1 MDNCSFFLL
10 TRTQRLKGAI
20 DSRIAE
26 EQARQRAAALS
37 GTPSRSNSG
46 SVRRSAPHTGSPARQ
61 LSRQRERND
70 ISSEKGP
77 DPSEFDADFV
87 IGDDESAVV
96 SRSVTPRPET
106 SEKSVEG
113 KETPGEVER
122 QPGTDDTASV
132 LSDAST
138 AVQRSEELPTE
149 VRVRLRKLDR
159 LETRYQ
165 DLLKAYRTAHAKVS
179 LIEPFEAALRENTP
193 LTSIQ
198 DPRALVEYLN
208 QINLKGDMVL
218 DELKR
223 VTAERDDLKKKAEQ
237 SEQVTSELKNEL
249 DVLKSQ
255 QKEKETASGSGADRT
270 PRPSLEVAT
279 GAAAS
284 ENAAESR
291 QGVKSPTPSTSSRV
305 PSFSLFSPKSKA
317 AKLPPAEDTSEEFF
331 SYDSELPRL
340 ESELSERQSE
350 VERLT
355 KQVESLKGDLSVA
368 RESTESM
375 VQSLEAATRE
385 LHSLRDGKD
394 KFESTETALRQ
405 SISELGAKFENGEAQ
420 RVILQKRIDALQKE
434 LDQKTSA
441 LENANN
447 LMLEIRKG
455 NADSQRQI
463 AQAEKTA
470 EVLRERLSQKEATV
484 KDLEDSLAMYKSADR
499 QESKARET
507 DLSTEKRV
515 ETMRK
520 VMDSLRSQLQ
530 SAETTVTELRH
541 ELQAQQEVFEKRRS
555 SKLSGYLDL
564 ENDSEID
571 SLESKDD
578 ALNYLA
584 FILNK
589 HHDKSSNRTEEF
601 ENTTSQASSVKQP
614 GKKNKK
620 KKKGKAGQPAVEQN
634 LINETP
640 IKVTEDLAAAEEEL
654 SKSKNQSASHD
665 DLERQIA
672 SLQALLQEKDSAID
686 RLISRARDQDSLK
699 EEIETLRD
707 DLLHQGE
714 EHVEARDALKTA
726 QDEKLALQSSIER
739 LEKELE
745 EARKQIA
752 QAAESEGTQREL
764 MASLEE
770 LKSKSAALQSDL
782 AAAGQLAADRF
793 REITDLKEKLSKAQ
807 PELRSLRAEVQEL
820 KTTKEDLKNQSGELR
835 RLEMRHEDLKSE
847 MKGLGKRLSDKDSEI
862 KDLQQKAER
871 ESSARSQAEED
882 LRIAQSDLRFSEASR
897 QDAIETSNQTSIDLA
912 KARED
917 AAALTSR
924 LSALEDQILNHT
936 KEVTNLREE
945 ISLKTSLHTS
955 SQKLL
960 QGLRDQTHELS
971 IQAREATTRADSL
984 EEELADAQRMLS
996 ERTREGETMRRLL
1009 NEAESKTESRLREMK
1024 ERLDTAVEERDRA
1037 EEEAST
1043 NARRLAREMED
1054 LKTKARDAA
1063 RALRIVE
1070 EEKEEFE
1077 HANRDWKRRREEL
1090 EAANEKSAVEIRE
1103 VRAAMAQLREAL
1115 DESERQAQDLERQK
1129 ADLRRN
1135 GEEVQQRLERLT
1147 KANKSLTEELKAL
1160 QQGSRKASIR
1170 PGGGLDS
1177 GVQSSRSSLDS
1188 PGPHRTN
1195 STVGSP
1201 VPNIRD
1207 KLPNSNRSETPTGP
1221 NATAIDYVYLKNVL
1235 LQFLEQKDKT
1245 HQKQLIPV
1253 LGMLLHFDG

>member
-1 MDNCSFFLL
+1 
-10 TRTQRLKGAI
+10 
-20 DSRIAE
+20 
-26 EQARQRAAALS
+26 
-37 GTPSRSNSG
+37 
-46 SVRRSAPHTGSPARQ
+46 
-61 LSRQRERND
+61 
-70 ISSEKGP
+70 
-77 DPSEFDADFV
+77 
-87 IGDDESAVV
+87 
-96 SRSVTPRPET
+96 VTPRPET
-106 SEKSVEG
+106 AEKPVEG
-113 KETPGEVER
+113 KETAIDIEK
-122 QPGTDDTASV
+122 QPGNDDTASV

-149 VRVRLRKLDR
+149 VRVRLRKMDR
-159 LETRYQ
+159 LESRYQ
-165 DLLKAYRTAHAKVS
+165 DLLKAYRTAHVRVS
-179 LIEPFEAALRENTP
+179 LIEPFEASLRENTP

-223 VTAERDDLKKKAEQ
+223 VTSERDDFKKKFEH
-237 SEQVTSELKNEL
+237 SEQVTSELKDEL
-249 DVLKSQ
+249 ETLKNQ
-255 QKEKETASGSGADRT
+255 QKDTGTTNGSGADRT
-270 PRPSLEVAT
+270 PRPSLEV
-279 GAAAS
+279 GAGVAAKDD
-284 ENAAESR
+284 APES
-291 QGVKSPTPSTSSRV
+291 QQSLKSPTPSTSSRV

-317 AKLPPAEDTSEEFF
+317 VKSPPAKDTAEDFF
-331 SYDSELPRL
+331 SYDTELPRL

-394 KFESTETALRQ
+394 KFESMQTSLQQT
-405 SISELGAKFENGEAQ
+405 ISELEAKVEKEEA
-420 RVILQKRIDALQKE
+420 RIGTLQKRMDDLQKE
-434 LDQKTSA
+434 LDQKNSA

-447 LMLEIRKG
+447 LMLEIREG
-455 NADSQRQI
+455 NGDYQRQI
-463 AQAEKTA
+463 SEAQKTA
-470 EVLRERLSQKEATV
+470 EGLRERLYQKEVTV

-499 QESKARET
+499 QESKTRET
-507 DLSTEKRV
+507 GLSAERRV

-541 ELQAQQEVFEKRRS
+541 ELQTQHEAFERRRS
-555 SKLSGYLDL
+555 SKLSGYLDF
-564 ENDSEID
+564 ENDPEID
-571 SLESKDD
+571 SLGTKDD
-578 ALNYLA
+578 ALNYLGS
-584 FILNK
+584 ILDK
-589 HHDKSSNRTEEF
+589 HHDKGSNRAEES
-601 ENTTSQASSVKQP
+601 ENVTSQASSVKLP

-620 KKKGKAGQPAVEQN
+620 KKKGKAGQPAVE
-634 LINETP
+634 ETAIHDAP
-640 IKVTEDLAAAEEEL
+640 VKVTEDLASTGEEP
-654 SKSKNQSASHD
+654 SKSKTQFASHD
-665 DLERQIA
+665 HLEQQIT
-672 SLQALLQEKDSAID
+672 SLQVLLEEKNSTVD
-686 RLISRARDQDSLK
+686 RLTSQVRDQESLK

-714 EHVEARDALKTA
+714 EHVEARDALKAA
-726 QDEKLALQSSIER
+726 QAEKTALQSSIGR
-739 LEKELE
+739 LEEELE
-745 EARKQIA
+745 EARRKVA
-752 QAAESEGTQREL
+752 QAAGSEGAHKDL
-764 MASLEE
+764 MASFEE
-770 LKSKSAALQSDL
+770 LKVKSATLQSDL

-793 REITDLKEKLSKAQ
+793 KEITDLKEKLTKAQ
-807 PELRSLRAEVQEL
+807 PELRSLRGEVQEL
-820 KTTKEDLKNQSGELR
+820 KSTKEDLKNQTGELR

-847 MKGLGKRLSDKDSEI
+847 LKGLGKRLSDKDSEI
-862 KDLQQKAER
+862 KDLQQKFEQ
-871 ESSARSQAEED
+871 ESSNRSKAEED
-882 LRIAQSDLRFSEASR
+882 LRIAQADLRFSEASR
-897 QDAIETSNQTSIDLA
+897 QDAIETSNQTSVDLA

-917 AAALTSR
+917 AAAMKSHLIT
-924 LSALEDQILNHT
+924 LEDQISNHM

-955 SQKLL
+955 SQTLL

-984 EEELADAQRMLS
+984 DEELGDAQRMLS

-1009 NEAESKTESRLREMK
+1009 NEAENKTESRLREMK
-1024 ERLDTAVEERDRA
+1024 ERLETAIEERDRA

-1063 RALRIVE
+1063 RALRVVE

-1077 HANRDWKRRREEL
+1077 HAQRDWKRRREEL
-1090 EAANEKSAVEIRE
+1090 ETANEKSVVEIGE
-1103 VRAAMAQLREAL
+1103 VRMAMAQLREAL

-1135 GEEVQQRLERLT
+1135 SEEAQQKLERLT
-1147 KANKSLTEELKAL
+1147 KANKSLTEEVKSL
-1160 QQGSRKASIR
+1160 QQAPRKASIR

-1177 GVQSSRSSLDS
+1177 GVQSSRSSIDS
-1188 PGPHRTN
+1188 PGPNRTN
-1195 STVGSP
+1195 STIGSP
-1201 VPNIRD
+1201 APNIRD
-1207 KLPNSNRSETPTGP
+1207 KMPNNRSETPTGP
-1221 NATAIDYVYLKNVL
+1221 NAGGIDYVYLKNVL

-1253 LGMLLHFDG
+1253 LGMLLHFDR